1 MKIVVI
7 DGQGGSLGKA
17 VVEQLVKKFPVDSI
31 YCIGTN
37 STATAA
43 MLKGGAKLGAT
54 GENPVVV
61 ACRDADYI
69 IGPIGIIMADSMLG
83 EISPAM
89 AHSIGA
95 SNAQKVLIP
104 INRCVTVAG
113 VQEMSMNDYITLAVE
128 SIKA

>member
-43 MLKGGAKLGAT
+43 MLKGGAKQGAT

-83 EISPAM
+83 EISPVM
-89 AHSIGA
+89 AHAVGA
-95 SNAQKVLIP
+95 SKAQKVLIP

-128 SIKA
+128 SIKS